1 MFCYAVSMAIS
12 KVVSKYIEDISV
24 KAFDHHSSELKEVI
38 GHEGGIYCLYKNER
52 LYYVGL
58 AKNLFLR
65 IKQHRKD
72 KHKRKWNRFSAYV
85 TKHDSHIQE
94 LESLTLRMISPPGN
108 RKKGRLTG
116 AKNLKQS
123 LIREMK
129 DSQRLHEAE
138 MLGGKIGEKKRQKA
152 AKGRKGSD
160 ALSSLAG
167 RRRNLI
173 GWRGNDEFTAVLHKS
188 GKIKFDGVMYDSPSR
203 AAVAALGRSSNGWRF
218 WHYKD
223 KNKEWA
229 QLRNLK

>member
-1 MFCYAVSMAIS
+1 MPVS

-85 TKHDSHIQE
+85 TKHDKHIQE

-123 LIREMK
+123 LMREMK

-138 MLGGKIGEKKRQKA
+138 MLGGQIAKRKRKKA
-152 AKGRKGSD
+152 AKGSVGSK

-167 RRRNLI
+167 RRRGLR
-173 GWRGNDEFTAVLHKS
+173 GWYKDQEYKAVLLKS
-188 GKIKFDGVMYDSPSR
+188 GKIRFDRETYTSPQAS
-203 AAVAALGRSSNGWRF
+203 AFAALGVRRNGWQF
-218 WHYKD
+218 WHYLD

-229 QLRNLK
+229 QLRELK